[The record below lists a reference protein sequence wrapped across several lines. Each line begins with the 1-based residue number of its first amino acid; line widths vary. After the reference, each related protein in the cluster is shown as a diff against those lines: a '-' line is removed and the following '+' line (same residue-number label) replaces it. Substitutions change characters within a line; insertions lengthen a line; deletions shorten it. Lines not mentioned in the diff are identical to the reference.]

1 MFQLTKS
8 LLQALSFFG
17 KMNPPKERNSK
28 MKEKFMNG
36 LLTLAG
42 KMQSNSVLSA
52 IKDSFVDNMPVVIWG
67 AFCTLFQFVLC
78 QTGGVPDPKTG
89 ELIYYVSLANVPGFA
104 WLHSLNPIFTT
115 ANYGCMNF
123 MAVAICVLVAMH
135 FAENIGHPNDKTV
148 PAVALASFVTLINTT
163 ASTTTESGETV
174 TISNVVASS
183 YTSATGLFVGLL
195 VGILSTLLYVKL
207 VDSGKL
213 KISLPDS
220 VPPNVSQSFA
230 VLFPTIITILCVS
243 IVGYICSMFGLTMF
257 DVIKTMM
264 APVENIMTG
273 LPGYLVVLFLMQLLW
288 WFGIHGPN
296 VMGAV
301 TSPFMTKM
309 MATNLALYQAGEG
322 VSASGVYYQAGSP
335 YSIIASPFEAGWRC
349 PTGSGITGGLIIAVL
364 LFSKRDDFKA
374 IAKLAIP
381 CGIFNINEPIIFGIP
396 MVMNPMFAVPFFL
409 APIACA
415 SLGYLVQYL
424 GLCPLFV
431 ISVPWTTPVGL
442 FGFLASSGN
451 IMGGIWQA
459 VIIIAVSTLIYT
471 PFVIA
476 SNRQEEAA

>member
-1 MFQLTKS
+1 
-8 LLQALSFFG
+8 
-17 KMNPPKERNSK
+17 
-28 MKEKFMNG
+28 MKDKFMNS
-36 LLTLAG
+36 LLTIAG
-42 KMQSNSVLSA
+42 KMQQNNVLSA
-52 IKDSFVDNMPVVIWG
+52 IKDSFIDNMPVVIWG
-67 AFCTLFQFVLC
+67 AFCTLIQFVVC
-78 QTGGVPDPKTG
+78 QTGGVTDPKTG
-89 ELIYYVSLANVPGFA
+89 ELIYYISLANVPGLSFLEA
-104 WLHSLNPIFTT
+104 LTPIFTT

-123 MAVAICVLVAMH
+123 MAVAICILIAMH
-135 FAENIGHPNDKTV
+135 YAENIGHPNDKTV
-148 PAVALASFVTLINTT
+148 PAVALASFVTLINTS
-163 ASTTTESGETV
+163 AATTTESGETV
-174 TISNVVASS
+174 TISNVVSSS
-183 YTSATGLFVGLL
+183 YTSATGLFVGIL
-195 VGILSTLLYVKL
+195 VGVLSTLLYVKL
-207 VDSGKL
+207 VESGKL
-213 KISLPDS
+213 KIALPDS

-243 IVGYICSMFGLTMF
+243 IIGYIASLFGMTLF
-257 DVIKTMM
+257 DIISTIMK
-264 APVENIMTG
+264 PVENIMTG
-273 LPGYLVVLFLMQLLW
+273 LPGYCVIIMLMQLLW
-288 WFGIHGPN
+288 WFGIHGSN
-296 VMGAV
+296 VLGAV
-301 TSPFMTKM
+301 TTPFMTKM

-322 VSASGVYYQAGSP
+322 VSASGVFYQAGSQ

-476 SNRQEEAA
+476 SNRQEEA

>member
-1 MFQLTKS
+1 
-8 LLQALSFFG
+8 
-17 KMNPPKERNSK
+17 

-52 IKDSFVDNMPVVIWG
+52 VRDAFVDNMPVVIWG
-67 AFCTLFQFVLC
+67 AFCTLFQYVLC
-78 QTGGVPDPKTG
+78 QVGGVPDPKTG
-89 ELIYYVSLANVPGFA
+89 ELIYYVSLANVPGFG

-115 ANYGCMNF
+115 VNYGCMNF
-123 MAVAICVLVAMH
+123 MAVAICVLIAMH
-135 FAENIGHPNDKTV
+135 YAENIGHSNDKTV
-148 PAVALASFVTLINTT
+148 PAVALASFVTLINTS
-163 ASTTTESGETV
+163 ASTTTEAGEAV

-183 YTSATGLFVGLL
+183 YTSANGLFVGLL

-264 APVENIMTG
+264 APVEKIMTG

-322 VSASGVYYQAGSP
+322 VSASGVFYQAGSP

-431 ISVPWTTPVGL
+431 ISVPWTTPVGV

-459 VIIIAVSTLIYT
+459 VIIIGASTLIYT

-476 SNRQEEAA
+476 SNLQKEVAA

>member
-1 MFQLTKS
+1 MKS
-8 LLQALSFFG
+8 LTSTDKLITCRKG
-17 KMNPPKERNSK
+17 NYI
-28 MKEKFMNG
+28 MKDKFMNG
-36 LLTLAG
+36 LLTIAG
-42 KMQSNSVLSA
+42 KMQSNTVLSA
-52 IKDSFVDNMPVVIWG
+52 IKDSFIDNMPVVIWG

-89 ELIYYVSLANVPGFA
+89 DMIYYISLANVPGFA
-104 WLHSLNPIFTT
+104 WLESLTPIFTT

-123 MAVAICVLVAMH
+123 MAVAICVLVSMH

-148 PAVALASFVTLINTT
+148 PAVALASFVTLIDTT
-163 ASTTTESGETV
+163 ATTTTESGETV

-183 YTSATGLFVGLL
+183 YTKADGLFVGLI
-195 VGILSTLLYVKL
+195 VGILATLLYVKL

-230 VLFPTIITILCVS
+230 VLFPTIITILCIS
-243 IVGYICSMFGLTMF
+243 IVGYITSLFGMTMF
-257 DVIKTMM
+257 DVISTIMK
-264 APVENIMTG
+264 PVEKIMTG
-273 LPGYLVVLFLMQLLW
+273 LPGYVVVVLIMQLLW

-296 VMGAV
+296 VMSAV
-301 TSPFMTKM
+301 TTPFMTKM
-309 MATNLALYQAGEG
+309 MAQNLELYQAGTG
-322 VSASGVYYQAGSP
+322 VTSSGVYYTAESG
-335 YSIIASPFEAGWRC
+335 YSVIANPFVSGWFS
-349 PTGSGITGGLIIAVL
+349 PTGSGITMGLIIAIM

-396 MVMNPMFAVPFFL
+396 LVMNAMFAVPFFL
-409 APIACA
+409 APVACVC
-415 SLGYLVQYL
+415 LGYLVQSM
-424 GLCPLFV
+424 GICPLFV
-431 ISVPWTTPVGL
+431 IDVPWTTPVGL

-459 VIIIAVSTLIYT
+459 VIILGVSTLIYT

-476 SNRQEEAA
+476 ANRQETAA